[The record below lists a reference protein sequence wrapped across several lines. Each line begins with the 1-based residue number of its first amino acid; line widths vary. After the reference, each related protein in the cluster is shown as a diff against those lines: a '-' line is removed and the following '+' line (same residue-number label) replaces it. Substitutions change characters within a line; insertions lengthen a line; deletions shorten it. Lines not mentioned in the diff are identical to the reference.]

1 MSKMGDRVRAIRE
14 NYRMAKKHDPRLGW
28 ILSGIL
34 VLVLA
39 IFIAIGAATGNM
51 ITFVI
56 LGVSTALMIV
66 AIVFSRRAMRSA
78 YRSIEGQPGAAVAV
92 IQNMAKAGWGVTP
105 AVAANKH
112 QDIVHRAVGRPGIIL
127 IGEGTS
133 PALPAL
139 IASERKRTARFVS
152 EAPIGE
158 LTIGP
163 DEGQIAIAKL
173 DRHLRKMPKV
183 LAPGEVTALRK
194 RLDALGSAP
203 LPMPKGPMPRSG
215 RMPRGG
221 KMR

>member
-1 MSKMGDRVRAIRE
+1 MSKMGDRVRVIRD
-14 NYRMAKKHDPRLGW
+14 NYRMAKQHDPKLGW
-28 ILSGIL
+28 ILGGI
-34 VLVLA
+34 VVVVMA
-39 IFIAIGAATGNM
+39 VFIAIGSLTGNM

-56 LGVSTALMIV
+56 LGVTTALMIV
-66 AIVFSRRAMRSA
+66 AIIFSRRAMRSA

-92 IQNMAKAGWGVTP
+92 IQNMSKAGWGVTP

-133 PALPAL
+133 PALPGL

-152 EAPIGE
+152 EAPISE
-158 LTIGP
+158 LTIGTE
-163 DEGQIAIAKL
+163 EGQIAIAQL
-173 DRHLRKMPKV
+173 DKHLRKLPKV
-183 LAPGEVTALRK
+183 LAPGEVTTLRK
-194 RLDALGSAP
+194 RLDALANAP
-203 LPMPKGPMPRSG
+203 LPMPKGPMPKSG